1 MDMKHDLYFVFIQ
14 QFLGI
19 LSLTSK
25 SVRNEQF
32 ENTKGVARR
41 RQLKNRQ
48 TMVNKTLHRKLKIE
62 EHELN

>member
-1 MDMKHDLYFVFIQ
+1 MKHDLYFVFIQ

-41 RQLKNRQ
+41 RQLKNRHVQ
-48 TMVNKTLHRKLKIE
+48 TRIN
-62 EHELN
+62 